1 MRRRPAVKSL
11 PLLPNLAAACLD
23 RVANRDVV
31 REMQVERAL
40 IWSGHATFAQL
51 NLFWFGA
58 MLGFL
63 LLAVPG
69 FIGAVCLST
78 IADRIGTPGR
88 HVQLVADVLF
98 TLPLV
103 GAAYSGAVKVSTFD
117 GAACYT
123 PSSWRWIHD
132 VIIMGLGLVGAWL
145 LF

>member
-1 MRRRPAVKSL
+1 MKSL
-11 PLLPNLAAACLD
+11 PLLPNLASSCLD

-40 IWSGHATFAQL
+40 LWSGRATFAQL
-51 NLFWFGA
+51 NLFWFSA

-63 LLAVPG
+63 LLAVLG

-78 IADRIGTPGR
+78 VADRIGTPGL
-88 HVQLVADVLF
+88 HVQFIADVLF
-98 TLPLV
+98 TLPFA
-103 GAAYSGAVKVSTFD
+103 GAAYSGAVKLLTFD
-117 GAACYT
+117 GAASYD

-132 VIIMGLGLVGAWL
+132 AIIVGLGLVGAWL